1 MKREHKE
8 EMKRRARNI
17 CLIVAYDGTGY
28 HGFQRQT
35 KPVVAV
41 QNVLEESLSSV
52 RRGGRTRAFTQ
63 RGRS

>member
-17 CLIVAYDGTGY
+17 CLLVAYDGTDY

-35 KPVVAV
+35 PPAFTRRAKS
-41 QNVLEESLSSV
+41 LIFSRTGRFLSS
-52 RRGGRTRAFTQ
+52 AYHAQ
-63 RGRS
+63 